1 MTKERSEKFRECS
14 ACGQPRWAKFSG
26 RAGTSDKEHEQ
37 RFKELKLKTAKRFQ
51 KQAE

>member
-1 MTKERSEKFRECS
+1 MTKERSEL
-14 ACGQPRWAKFSG
+14 
-26 RAGTSDKEHEQ
+26 